1 MGERMCQMAIGLSNN
16 TPNYIWRMEA
26 GRKKEETEAR
36 RRAGNYLVNIAKIQ
50 EERLQKV
57 CLIMKVKDSS
67 FMFRNLPRKLM

>member
-1 MGERMCQMAIGLSNN
+1 MGERMCQMAIGLSNS

-36 RRAGNYLVNIAKIQ
+36 RAGNYLVNIAKIQ
-50 EERLQKV
+50 EERLPKV

-67 FMFRNLPRKLM
+67 FMFRNLPHKLT